1 MKPNFAQRA
10 WPIACALMLLL
21 LVCAAPAARAQEEG
35 VPQVVDEVVA
45 QVNGEVLTLSMV
57 KNALREAAESL
68 QQTRGLTPEQAQVE
82 VEKRKPEIIAALIN
96 EQLLLQRGKELGLSE
111 EVEAEVNRRML
122 AVGNDQGIKSLDAL
136 YAEMRKAGLS
146 PDSVRQTIRSEA
158 MKTFV
163 LGQEVDRK
171 IFLGLT
177 ESEVKTY
184 YEAHKDKFRKPETVA
199 LSEIYFSSTGKPEA
213 EVKAHA
219 DKLVAQLR
227 APGANFAATA
237 KVESERVDE
246 KGVRIAPTTGGKLD
260 TYAVNDITRPE
271 LAAALKNLKSGG
283 VSDPVRTDA
292 GYLILRVDA
301 RTPAGEP
308 TFTENQVREAIT
320 LERLDKERK
329 NYLANLRREA
339 YLDINPAYKEAVS
352 PLLASEADTRAKTA
366 AVAAPA
372 VNKKDNKKANSK
384 KP

>member
-68 QQTRGLTPEQAQVE
+68 QQTRGLTPEQAQAE
-82 VEKRKPEIIAALIN
+82 TEKRKPEIIAALIN